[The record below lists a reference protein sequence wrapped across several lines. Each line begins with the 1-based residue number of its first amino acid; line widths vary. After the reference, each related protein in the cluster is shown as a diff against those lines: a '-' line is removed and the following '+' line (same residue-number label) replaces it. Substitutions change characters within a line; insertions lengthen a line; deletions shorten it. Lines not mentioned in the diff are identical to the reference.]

1 MRSILVTGFSM
12 LLMAFGFVSVIWVSS
27 SLLGAAHSQQPVQPQ
42 AVAPSAPT
50 LNLPPASQPV
60 SQAESTVPPTFTN
73 DPSEI
78 LTNEYA
84 PSSVTTEGYVYDPTG
99 RRDPFK
105 PYAPEVKKSQQP
117 TQGEVVI
124 SSDPLQI
131 YDLAQYSLVGVL
143 WDTKNPR
150 AMVKD
155 PQGKLFPLRK
165 ETKIGRNNGF
175 VSMIREG
182 AVLVVEPA
190 FGDNGLQ
197 TAVTRVLL
205 LSK

>member
-1 MRSILVTGFSM
+1 MRSTFVTGISM
-12 LLMAFGFVSVIWVSS
+12 FFMAMGFMSIVWVST
-27 SLLGAAHSQQPVQPQ
+27 SLLGRAQSQPQ
-42 AVAPSAPT
+42 PTTLPQLSKSPVTPRSTVEVGADSAPSTAK
-50 LNLPPASQPV
+50 AQ
-60 SQAESTVPPTFTN
+60 E
-73 DPSEI
+73 PSEI
-78 LTNEYA
+78 LTDEYA
-84 PSSVTTEGYVYDPTG
+84 PSSLTTEGYVYDPTG

-105 PYAPEVKKSQQP
+105 PYTPPDAIKKE
-117 TQGEVVI
+117 TTTDGTVI

-131 YDLAQYSLVGVL
+131 YDLAQYKIVGIL
-143 WDTKNPR
+143 WDTKTPR

-155 PQGKLFPLRK
+155 PTGRVFPLKK
-165 ETKIGRNNGF
+165 ETRIGRNNGF